1 MRLPHRRQQVHPD
14 DAPAT
19 QPYPN
24 DPEHPD
30 KPYEEVQRDIGTS
43 LLLGAVVLVVLLVL
57 LVFGLW

>member
-1 MRLPHRRQQVHPD
+1 MRLPHRRQQD
-14 DAPAT
+14 SADT
-19 QPYPN
+19 ESYPH

-30 KPYEEVQRDIGTS
+30 QPYEQVQRDIGTS